1 VERHVTFEFDALLFD
16 LDGTLVDSIPAV
28 DRAWGDF
35 SARHGLDASYVMT
48 QIHGRRSIDSIR
60 LLLPHVDAEEE
71 DAWLRH
77 RESTDTE
84 GITPIAGAIEL
95 VNSLQGPWAV
105 VTSGNT
111 EVGTARMLAVN
122 LRTPKVAVFG
132 EEVANGKPAPDPFLL
147 GAYRLGISPEKC
159 LVFEDTVAGIRAAH
173 AAGMKV
179 IALTTT
185 APLDKLGEADGI
197 IDNYFDVVIS
207 EDGKSLTIG

>member
-1 VERHVTFEFDALLFD
+1 M
-16 LDGTLVDSIPAV
+16 
-28 DRAWGDF
+28 
-35 SARHGLDASYVMT
+35 DASYVMN

-60 LLLPHVDAEEE
+60 QLLPHVNAEEE

-84 GITPIAGAIEL
+84 GITPIGGAIEL
-95 VNSLQGPWAV
+95 VSSLQGPWAV

-111 EVGTARMLAVN
+111 EVGTARMRAVN
-122 LRTPKVAVFG
+122 LRTPEVAVFG

-185 APLDKLGEADGI
+185 ASVDKLGEADGI
-197 IDNYFDVVIS
+197 IDNYLDVTIA
-207 EDGKSLTIG
+207 EGGKRLTIRDRG